1 MKIVVIGGTGLI
13 GKKLVSNLR
22 ALGHDAVPAS
32 PGTGVNTITGQ
43 GLKEALAGADVVVD
57 VANSPSFEDK
67 AVLEFFQTSN
77 RNLLAAEADAG
88 VKHHVALSIV
98 GTDELPESGYMRA
111 KTAQEQLIKAG
122 KVPYTIVRAT
132 QFMEFAGAIA
142 QSGADGQSI
151 RLPTGMMQPI
161 AADDVAAALTD
172 VTVAQPTNGTID
184 IAGPEK
190 IRMDE
195 LARRY
200 LAATNDKREVIGDSN
215 ARYFGTPI
223 DDQSLVPRGQS
234 RNGKMR
240 FADWLKNSLAA
251 QSR

>member
-13 GKKLVSNLR
+13 GTKLCNNLR
-22 ALGHDAVPAS
+22 ERGHDVVPAS
-32 PGTGVNTITGQ
+32 PGTGVNTITGE
-43 GLKEALAGADVVVD
+43 GLKDAIAGAQVVVD
-57 VANSPSFEDK
+57 VANSPSFEDN
-67 AVLEFFQTSN
+67 AVLEFFQTSG
-77 RNLLAAEADAG
+77 RNLLSTEAEAG

-98 GTDELPESGYMRA
+98 GTDALPDGGYMRA

-122 KVPYTIVRAT
+122 KVPYTIVRAP
-132 QFMEFAGAIA
+132 QFMEFVGAIA
-142 QSGADGQSI
+142 QSGADGQTV

-161 AADDVAAALTD
+161 AADDVAAALAD
-172 VTVAQPTNGTID
+172 VAVAEPNNGTID

-200 LAATNDKREVIGDSN
+200 LAAKGDSRQVIGDSN
-215 ARYFGTPI
+215 ARYFGTRI

-234 RNGKMR
+234 RNGQTQ
-240 FADWLKNSLAA
+240 FSDWLESSLAVH
-251 QSR
+251 

>member
-13 GKKLVSNLR
+13 GKKLVNNLR

-32 PGTGVNTITGQ
+32 PGTGVNTITGE
-43 GLKEALAGADVVVD
+43 GLKEVLAGAQVVVD

-67 AVLEFFQTSN
+67 AVLEFFQTSG
-77 RNLLAAEADAG
+77 RNLLAAEAEAG

-98 GTDELPESGYMRA
+98 GTDSLPESGYMRA

-122 KVPYTIVRAT
+122 KIPYTIVRAT
-132 QFMEFAGAIA
+132 QFMEFVGAIA
-142 QSGADGQSI
+142 QSGTDGQTV

-161 AADDVAAALTD
+161 ASDDVAAALTD
-172 VTVAQPTNGTID
+172 VAVAQPLNGTLD

-200 LAATNDKREVIGDSN
+200 LTATNDKRQVIGDSN
-215 ARYFGTPI
+215 ARYFGTRL

-234 RNGKMR
+234 RNGKVR
-240 FADWLKNSLAA
+240 FAEWLERSLAG
-251 QSR
+251 QGR